1 MARILV
7 VDDVP
12 EIRNLVQQILGRAG
26 HEIMLAE
33 NGAVALA
40 LCQQA
45 QPDVVVTDMLMGEM
59 NGIDLIRALGRE
71 HPGLRAIAMSGA
83 SQSVDYYLSVS
94 QADRRAQDPQET
106 VFARGTA
113 RRGRRGVEPGACA
126 TVVHEQK
133 KPYRLSDL

>member
-83 SQSVDYYLSVS
+83 SQSVDYYLSV
-94 QADRRAQDPQET
+94 AKLI
-106 VFARGTA
+106 
-113 RRGRRGVEPGACA
+113 GALKIL
-126 TVVHEQK
+126 K
-133 KPYRLSDL
+133 KPFSREELLGAVDEVLNQAPVRQ

>member
-7 VDDVP
+7 VDDAP

-45 QPDVVVTDMLMGEM
+45 LPDVVVTDMLMGEM
-59 NGIDLIRALGRE
+59 NGIDLILALGRE

-83 SQSVDYYLSVS
+83 SQSVDYYLSV
-94 QADRRAQDPQET
+94 AKLI
-106 VFARGTA
+106 
-113 RRGRRGVEPGACA
+113 GALKIL
-126 TVVHEQK
+126 K
-133 KPYRLSDL
+133 KPFSREELLGAVDEVLNQAPVRQ